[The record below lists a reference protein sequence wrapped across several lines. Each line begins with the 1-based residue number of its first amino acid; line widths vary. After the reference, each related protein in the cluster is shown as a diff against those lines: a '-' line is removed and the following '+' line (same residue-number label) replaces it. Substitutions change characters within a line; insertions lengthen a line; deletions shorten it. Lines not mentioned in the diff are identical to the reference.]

1 MFRFRFILL
10 ATCLIFLVG
19 CQHLPDYLKLTVQ
32 QPNIPQ
38 PQAYFADFK
47 APIEKYDFLEVTP
60 EMQQFLHDLQLD
72 DMQESDK
79 IITIYD
85 AIFKNKGFNIDYDM
99 FTTASAGETFASK
112 TGNCVSL
119 TAMFVALGR
128 HVGLKAKF
136 QEANT
141 APIWHSENG
150 IFTELHHIN
159 TLMYRNRN
167 ISVIIDLYDRYA
179 YRPRDGRVISD
190 AESYAFYYNNKAAE
204 AMMAHDNAN
213 AYYYYQKALSYTPEL
228 AYMWSNFGTLFTR
241 IKEYELAEQVYR
253 YALNLNPREY
263 NALLNLRSLY
273 YQTDR
278 FELAEN
284 LNNIIDA
291 EYGDNPHYLKS
302 VAERALMSGD
312 MEKAVDYI
320 KRVEQIKPG
329 LIDPNSIILTNN
341 QNQRIE
347 YQIDISK
354 Y

>member
-1 MFRFRFILL
+1 MRYLKILFASFSFAL
-10 ATCLIFLVG
+10 LFG
-19 CQHLPDYLKLTVQ
+19 CQHLPEYLRLSVD
-32 QPNIPQ
+32 QPTIPQ
-38 PQAYFADFK
+38 PNNYFSHFIPPD
-47 APIEKYDFLEVTP
+47 EKYEFLEVTP
-60 EMQQFLHDLQLD
+60 EMEDFLAQLD
-72 DMQESDK
+72 LEDMQESEK

-85 AIFKNKGFNIDYDM
+85 AIFKSEGFKIDYDM
-99 FTTASAGETFASK
+99 FTTASAAETFETK
-112 TGNCVSL
+112 VGNCISL

-128 HVGLKAKF
+128 HVGLNARF

-159 TLMYRNRN
+159 TLMYRNRA
-167 ISVIIDLYDRYA
+167 ISVVIDLYDKYT
-179 YRPRDGRVISD
+179 YRPREGRIISD
-190 AESYAFYYNNKAAE
+190 EESFAFYYNNKAAE
-204 AMMAHDNAN
+204 AMMEHDNAA
-213 AYYYYQKALSYTPEL
+213 AYYYYQKALSFTPDT

-241 IKEYELAEQVYR
+241 LKDYERAEQIFR

-273 YQTDR
+273 YQTER
-278 FELAEN
+278 YELAEN
-284 LNNIIDA
+284 LNSIIDT

-312 MEKAVDYI
+312 IEKAIVYI

-329 LIDPNSIILTNN
+329 LIDPNSIMLTNN

-347 YQIDISK
+347 YQLDISK